1 MRQIT
6 AKFTSTCPATGLT
19 IRKGSPC
26 LYDPSLRKAYHPSA
40 KDSLTKDVDD
50 MAAYVQ
56 AEQDAYFDSFCQANN
71 I

>member
-6 AKFTSTCPATGLT
+6 AKFTSTCPATGMT

-40 KDSLTKDVDD
+40 KDSLTKVVDD

>member
-6 AKFTSTCPATGLT
+6 AKFSSTCPATGLT

-26 LYDPSLRKAYHPSA
+26 LYDPNLRKAYHPSA

-56 AEQDAYFDSFCQANN
+56 AEQDAYFDSFCQANS

>member
-1 MRQIT
+1 MREIT

-26 LYDPSLRKAYHPSA
+26 FYDPSLRKAYHPSA
-40 KDSLTKDVDD
+40 EYLLTKDVDD

>member
-6 AKFTSTCPATGLT
+6 AKFSSTCPATGLT

-26 LYDPSLRKAYHPSA
+26 IYDQTARKAYHPTA
-40 KDSLTKDVDD
+40 KDSLTKEVDD
-50 MAAYVQ
+50 LAAYIQ

-71 I
+71 L

>member
-1 MRQIT
+1 MREIT

>member
-6 AKFTSTCPATGLT
+6 AKFTSLCPRTGET

-26 LYDPSLRKAYHPSA
+26 LYDQSAKKAYHPTA
-40 KDSLTKDVDD
+40 KEPLTKEVDD
-50 MAAYVQ
+50 LAAYVQ
-56 AEQDAYFDSFCQANN
+56 AEQNAYFDSFCQANN

>member
-6 AKFTSTCPATGLT
+6 AKFSSTCSVTGLT

-26 LYDPSLRKAYHPSA
+26 LYDPSVRKAYHPSA

-50 MAAYVQ
+50 MAAYIQ

>member
-26 LYDPSLRKAYHPSA
+26 LYDSSLRKAYHPSA
-40 KDSLTKDVDD
+40 KDSLTKGVDD